1 MGGHY
6 EYAIDTAAGA
16 LRATARA
23 AVDEGAAV
31 DVSFDPGD
39 CVALPP

>member
-1 MGGHY
+1 MSYKPERDTGAFS
-6 EYAIDTAAGA
+6 YASHAVA
-16 LRATARA
+16 L